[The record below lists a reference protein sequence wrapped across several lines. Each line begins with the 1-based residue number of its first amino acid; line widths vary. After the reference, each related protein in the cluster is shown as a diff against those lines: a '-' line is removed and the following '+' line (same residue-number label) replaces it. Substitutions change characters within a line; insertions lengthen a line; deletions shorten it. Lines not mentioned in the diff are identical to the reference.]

1 MPDEEEVKA
10 NMKEIARKA
19 SQSQTIESMPDVCKT
34 PQPTSGPVPIPYP
47 NTAMSKDTTSGS
59 KTVKVEGKEAM
70 TKSSSFTKSTG
81 DEAGSSGWKSI
92 ANAVKG
98 VAGSKVL
105 NVPVWIWSVGAVLL
119 LLAAWILVTNKP
131 RAIEPIEEYVIKLIA
146 AAKCMRV

>member
-1 MPDEEEVKA
+1 MPDEEKVKA
-10 NMKEIARKA
+10 NMKEIAKKA
-19 SQSQTIESMPDVCKT
+19 SPSQTIESMPDVCKT

-47 NTAMSKDTTSGS
+47 NTAMAKDTASGS
-59 KTVKVEGKEAM
+59 KTVKVDGKEAM
-70 TKSSSFTKSTG
+70 TKNSSFTKSTG
-81 DEAGSSGWKSI
+81 DEAGSSGWKRV

-131 RAIEPIEEYVIKLIA
+131 RSVEPIEEYVITLIA
-146 AAKCMRV
+146 ATK